1 MTRIIADITM
11 SLDGYV
17 TAPGAGPEHGLGVGG
32 EPLHAW
38 VGHDTEVLDAAIAR
52 TGAVIMGR
60 NTFDV
65 IDGPQGW
72 PDESGD
78 PSVPP
83 IFVVTHSAPEK
94 VRLGDRVRF
103 VADLQDAAAQARAA
117 AGDKDV
123 TVMGGGA
130 ICHAF
135 LAAGLVDA
143 LVLHIAPIVLGDGTP
158 LFRGGPSYRLERE
171 SSLST
176 PDAEHVTYRV
186 LT

>member
-1 MTRIIADITM
+1 MGRTVVDITM

-17 TAPGAGPEHGLGVGG
+17 TGPGADPDHGLGVGG

-38 VGHDTEVLDAAIAR
+38 VRHDTDVLEASMAR

-65 IDGPQGW
+65 IDGPKGW
-72 PDESGD
+72 AVEAGGA
-78 PSVPP
+78 PP
-83 IFVVTHSAPEK
+83 IFVVSHSVPDK

-103 VADLQDAAAQARAA
+103 VTELADAVSQAQAA

-123 TVMGGGA
+123 TIMGGGA

-135 LAAGLVDA
+135 LAAGHVDT
-143 LVLHIAPIVLGDGTP
+143 VILHIAPIVLGDGTP
-158 LFRGGPSYRLERE
+158 LFRGGPSFRLERE

-186 LT
+186 LS

>member
-1 MTRIIADITM
+1 M

-38 VGHDTEVLDAAIAR
+38 VGRDTEVLDASMTR

-60 NTFDV
+60 NMFDV
-65 IDGPQGW
+65 VDGPRGW
-72 PDESGD
+72 PDEPGA
-78 PSVPP
+78 PT
-83 IFVVTHSAPEK
+83 IFVVSHSVPDK

-103 VADLQDAAAQARAA
+103 VTELKDAVSQAHAA
-117 AGDKDV
+117 AGGKDV
-123 TVMGGGA
+123 TIAGGGA
-130 ICHAF
+130 ISHAF
-135 LAAGLVDA
+135 LAAGLADT
-143 LVLHIAPIVLGDGTP
+143 LILHIAPIILGGGTP
-158 LFRGGPSYRLERE
+158 LFPAGPGPSIRLERE

-186 LT
+186 LN